1 MSRIQGDK
9 VNFGNSFVLNAE
21 GKSQLNKEISDAQL
35 IADSII
41 AEAKKQAASIVAQA
55 NTKAEQTVSQAMSTA
70 EASKDEITAESRK
83 QGFDEG
89 YSDGREKI
97 LTEMEDLI
105 YNLDNFAKCR
115 FEMKN
120 RIIKSLHTD
129 ILDLVLSISEKICK
143 TKITDDKEILEKV
156 VENAI
161 SMLKEKE
168 TVTII
173 VNPEMA
179 AKIYAISDD
188 LKEKIHNLE
197 HIKIIEDS
205 SVSPDGTIVE
215 SIGSRIDSRVSAQ
228 IEQFAHKLFAELNS
242 TPESNLAKELADEE
256 PVDNIKEI
264 AQDYSAKTD
273 YYIEPDDNTQMPQD
287 FNTDRDIN

>member
-41 AEAKKQAASIVAQA
+41 AEAKKQAAALGAQA
-55 NTKAEQTVSQAMSTA
+55 NTKAEQTMSQAVSNA

-83 QGFDEG
+83 QGFEEG

-129 ILDLVLSISEKICK
+129 ILDLVLNISEKICK
-143 TKITDDKEILEKV
+143 VRITENKEILEKV

-168 TVTII
+168 SVTII

-179 AKIYAISDD
+179 DKLYAISDD

-215 SIGSRIDSRVSAQ
+215 SVSSRIDARVSAQ
-228 IEQFAHKLFAELNS
+228 IEQIAHKLFAELNS
-242 TPESNLAKELADEE
+242 TPESKLVKELAQEE
-256 PVDNIKEI
+256 PEDNIKEI
-264 AQDYSAKTD
+264 AQELAPEHDNHFETD
-273 YYIEPDDNTQMPQD
+273 ENAELSQD
-287 FNTDRDIN
+287 FNPDRDIN

>member
-41 AEAKKQAASIVAQA
+41 AEAKKQAAALVSQA
-55 NTKAEQTVSQAMSTA
+55 KTQAEQTMSQALSSA
-70 EASKDEITAESRK
+70 EASKDEITAESRR
-83 QGFDEG
+83 QGFEEG
-89 YSDGREKI
+89 YADGKEKI

-129 ILDLVLSISEKICK
+129 ILELVLNISEKICK
-143 TKITDDKEILEKV
+143 VKITQDKEILEKV
-156 VENAI
+156 IENAI

-168 TVTII
+168 SVTII

-179 AKIYAISDD
+179 NKIYEISDD
-188 LKEKIHNLE
+188 IKDKIHNLE

-215 SIGSRIDSRVSAQ
+215 SVGSRIDARVSAQ
-228 IEQFAHKLFAELNS
+228 IEQIAHKLFAELNS
-242 TPESNLAKELADEE
+242 TPESKLVKELADED
-256 PVDNIKEI
+256 PGDNIREI
-264 AQDYSAKTD
+264 ARDYHQQEIVQPE
-273 YYIEPDDNTQMPQD
+273 IEDFQD
-287 FNTDRDIN
+287 FNTDNDIN

>member
-41 AEAKKQAASIVAQA
+41 AEAKKQAAALVSQA
-55 NTKAEQTVSQAMSTA
+55 KTQAEQTMSQALSSA
-70 EASKDEITAESRK
+70 EASKDEITAESRR
-83 QGFDEG
+83 QGFEEG
-89 YSDGREKI
+89 YADGKEKI

-129 ILDLVLSISEKICK
+129 ILELVLNISEKICK
-143 TKITDDKEILEKV
+143 VKITQDKEILEKV
-156 VENAI
+156 IENAI

-168 TVTII
+168 SVTII

-179 AKIYAISDD
+179 NKIYEISDD
-188 LKEKIHNLE
+188 IKDKIHNLE

-215 SIGSRIDSRVSAQ
+215 SVGSRIDARVSAQ
-228 IEQFAHKLFAELNS
+228 IEQIAHKLFAELNS
-242 TPESNLAKELADEE
+242 TPESKLVKELADED
-256 PVDNIKEI
+256 PGDNIREI
-264 AQDYSAKTD
+264 GRDYHQQEIVQPE
-273 YYIEPDDNTQMPQD
+273 IEDFQD
-287 FNTDRDIN
+287 FNTDNDIN

>member
-9 VNFGNSFVLNAE
+9 INFGNSFVLNAE
-21 GKSQLNKEISDAQL
+21 GKSQLNKEISDAKL

-41 AEAKKQAASIVAQA
+41 AEAKKQAAALVAQA
-55 NTKAEQTVSQAMSTA
+55 NTKAQQTLSQAVSNA

-83 QGFDEG
+83 QGFEEG
-89 YSDGREKI
+89 YSDGREKV

-129 ILDLVLSISEKICK
+129 ILDLVLNISEKICK
-143 TKITDDKEILEKV
+143 VKITQDKEILENV

-168 TVTII
+168 SVTII

-179 AKIYAISDD
+179 DKIYAISDEI
-188 LKEKIHNLE
+188 KEKIHNLE

-215 SIGSRIDSRVSAQ
+215 SVGSRIDARVSAQ
-228 IEQFAHKLFAELNS
+228 IEQIAHKLFAELNS
-242 TPESNLAKELADEE
+242 TPESKLVKELVQEE
-256 PVDNIKEI
+256 PQDNIKEI
-264 AQDYSAKTD
+264 AAELAPHNEV
-273 YYIEPDDNTQMPQD
+273 YIETDEDSEIFED
-287 FNTDRDIN
+287 FNSDNDIS

>member
-41 AEAKKQAASIVAQA
+41 AEAKKQASALVSQA
-55 NTKAEQTVSQAMSTA
+55 KTQAEQTMSQAVSNA
-70 EASKDEITAESRK
+70 EASKNEITAESRR
-83 QGFDEG
+83 QGFEEG
-89 YSDGREKI
+89 YADGKEKI

-129 ILDLVLSISEKICK
+129 ILELVLNISEKICK
-143 TKITDDKEILEKV
+143 VKITQDKEILEKV
-156 VENAI
+156 IENAI

-168 TVTII
+168 SVTII

-179 AKIYAISDD
+179 NKIYEISDD
-188 LKEKIHNLE
+188 IKDKIHNLE

-215 SIGSRIDSRVSAQ
+215 SVGSRIDARVSAQ
-228 IEQFAHKLFAELNS
+228 IEQIAHKLFAELNS
-242 TPESNLAKELADEE
+242 TPESKLVKELADED
-256 PVDNIKEI
+256 PGDNIREI
-264 AQDYSAKTD
+264 ARDYHQQEIVQPE
-273 YYIEPDDNTQMPQD
+273 IEDFQD
-287 FNTDRDIN
+287 FNTDNDIN

>member
-9 VNFGNSFVLNAE
+9 INFGNSFVLNAE
-21 GKSQLNKEISDAQL
+21 GKSQLNKEISDAKL

-41 AEAKKQAASIVAQA
+41 AEAKKQAAALVAQA
-55 NTKAEQTVSQAMSTA
+55 NTKAQQTLSQAVSNA

-83 QGFDEG
+83 QGFEEG
-89 YSDGREKI
+89 YSDGREKV

-129 ILDLVLSISEKICK
+129 ILDLVLNISEKICK
-143 TKITDDKEILEKV
+143 VKITQDKEILENV

-168 TVTII
+168 SVTII

-179 AKIYAISDD
+179 DKIYAISDEI
-188 LKEKIHNLE
+188 KEKIHNLE

-215 SIGSRIDSRVSAQ
+215 SVGSRIDARVSAQ
-228 IEQFAHKLFAELNS
+228 IEQIAHKLFAELNS
-242 TPESNLAKELADEE
+242 TPESKLVKELAQEE
-256 PVDNIKEI
+256 PQDNIKEI
-264 AQDYSAKTD
+264 AAELAPHNEV
-273 YYIEPDDNTQMPQD
+273 YIETDEDSEIFED
-287 FNTDRDIN
+287 FNSDNDIS

>member
-9 VNFGNSFVLNAE
+9 INFGNSFVLNAE
-21 GKSQLNKEISDAQL
+21 GKSQLNKEISDAKL

-41 AEAKKQAASIVAQA
+41 AEAKKQAAALVAQA
-55 NTKAEQTVSQAMSTA
+55 NTKAQQTLSQAVSNA

-83 QGFDEG
+83 QGFEEG
-89 YSDGREKI
+89 YSDGREKV

-129 ILDLVLSISEKICK
+129 ILDLVLNISEKICK
-143 TKITDDKEILEKV
+143 VKITQDKEILENV

-168 TVTII
+168 SVTII

-179 AKIYAISDD
+179 DKIYAISDEI
-188 LKEKIHNLE
+188 KEKIHNLE

-215 SIGSRIDSRVSAQ
+215 SVGSRIDARVSAQ
-228 IEQFAHKLFAELNS
+228 IEQIAHKLFAELNS
-242 TPESNLAKELADEE
+242 TPESKLVKELVQEE
-256 PVDNIKEI
+256 PQDNIKEI
-264 AQDYSAKTD
+264 AAELAPHNEV
-273 YYIEPDDNTQMPQD
+273 YIETDEDSEIPED
-287 FNTDRDIN
+287 FNSDNDIS

>member
-41 AEAKKQAASIVAQA
+41 AEAKKQAAALVSQA
-55 NTKAEQTVSQAMSTA
+55 KTQAEQTMSQALSSA
-70 EASKDEITAESRK
+70 EASKDEITAESRR
-83 QGFDEG
+83 QGFEEG
-89 YSDGREKI
+89 YADGKEKI

-129 ILDLVLSISEKICK
+129 ILELVLNISEKICK
-143 TKITDDKEILEKV
+143 VKITQDKEILEKV
-156 VENAI
+156 IENAI

-168 TVTII
+168 SVTII

-179 AKIYAISDD
+179 NKIYEISDD
-188 LKEKIHNLE
+188 IKDKIHNLE

-215 SIGSRIDSRVSAQ
+215 SVGSRIDARVSAQ
-228 IEQFAHKLFAELNS
+228 IEQIAHKLFAALNS
-242 TPESNLAKELADEE
+242 TPESKLVKELADED
-256 PVDNIKEI
+256 PGDNIREI
-264 AQDYSAKTD
+264 ARDYHQQEIVQPE
-273 YYIEPDDNTQMPQD
+273 IEDFQD
-287 FNTDRDIN
+287 FNTDNDIN